1 MRFPSFPTVI
11 RTLYTLGNSTARRLF
26 PAAGPAPPPR
36 LASAT
41 LPLRAGPSI
50 PFLGAL
56 FGSSAR
62 KTDMEYPVKK
72 SNEEWRAV
80 LSPGKSKS
88 THLPLQRWWQGSE
101 RAASPQLWWW

>member
-1 MRFPSFPTVI
+1 MNLLQATTDPKLFKPWFRDEGTW
-11 RTLYTLGNSTARRLF
+11 TAW
-26 PAAGPAPPPR
+26 
-36 LASAT
+36 
-41 LPLRAGPSI
+41 RA
-50 PFLGAL
+50 FLGAL
-56 FGSSAR
+56 FGSSAK